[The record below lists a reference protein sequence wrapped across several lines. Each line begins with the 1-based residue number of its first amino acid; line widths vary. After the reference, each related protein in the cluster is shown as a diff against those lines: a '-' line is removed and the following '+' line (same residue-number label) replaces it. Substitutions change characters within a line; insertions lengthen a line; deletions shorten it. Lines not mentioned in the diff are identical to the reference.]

1 MQILINISKEAK
13 GLLDGKI
20 KALNVDLYSEL
31 IQAVQN
37 GVVLPEKYNNPVEQI
52 KELKEINRQLICSIS
67 KCRKMIAD
75 ICGENKENKD
85 EYRD

>member
-1 MQILINISKEAK
+1 MQILINIPEEVK

-37 GVVLPEKYNNPVEQI
+37 GTVLPKGHAEG
-52 KELKEINRQLICSIS
+52 R
-67 KCRKMIAD
+67 
-75 ICGENKENKD
+75 
-85 EYRD
+85 